1 MMGTRNSHISSSPRR
16 HFRFIPRSFFS
27 ILLTGVDEPPFR
39 SNLIKV
45 YSPLFVQNAVLLL
58 LSVLW
63 GGIATLGVHATM
75 ISGYSAKKPGVR
87 AGQTVSHIDS
97 VKHGKHLCLGHVAYG
112 ERSESL
118 PYQSARETFILHR
131 YLKLGAATAN
141 NKREYARQNQYTFVP
156 MGAQDYE
163 TLLMRYCPLI
173 AAEARIAD
181 PITGAKF
188 CAMRYALTEQGCDW
202 MLLTDVDS
210 VVIDTSVRIEDLIG
224 GETAFLSTRVAIP
237 DVVWFVNWS
246 LVSEI
251 REETE
256 VEEAS
261 RASIIGGSC
270 GDVVVFAASL
280 NTGAFL
286 MRSSTFTFDLLTH
299 NVLALSSMG
308 PSFLTESACSTAG
321 IGAAEQDQC
330 ASNSGVGECSIGCI
344 HRMHPDWLEKAW
356 GLSALPS
363 DAPAVLAAINMVSPR
378 LSAQAGHGTLLANC
392 IGSVSQ
398 EDNMDCIRYALEM
411 SRDDRTKHDH

>member
-1 MMGTRNSHISSSPRR
+1 
-16 HFRFIPRSFFS
+16 
-27 ILLTGVDEPPFR
+27 
-39 SNLIKV
+39 
-45 YSPLFVQNAVLLL
+45 
-58 LSVLW
+58 
-63 GGIATLGVHATM
+63 M

-97 VKHGKHLCLGHVAYG
+97 HVAYG
-112 ERSESL
+112 ER
-118 PYQSARETFILHR
+118 
-131 YLKLGAATAN
+131 YLELGAATAN

-256 VEEAS
+256 VEEAG

-321 IGAAEQDQC
+321 IGAAEEDQC
-330 ASNSGVGECSIGCI
+330 ASNSGVEECSIGCI
-344 HRMHPDWLEKAW
+344 HRMHPDWLKKAW
-356 GLSALPS
+356 CLSALPS
-363 DAPAVLAAINMVSPR
+363 DAPAAEAAKVRDRLAATAGDTV
-378 LSAQAGHGTLLANC
+378 LSALRLWSGLLES
-392 IGSVSQ
+392 SVREKSVHHHLT
-398 EDNMDCIRYALEM
+398 ISGVLYA
-411 SRDDRTKHDH
+411 